1 MEEISN
7 ASAFEKTTPYRFS
20 FFPRDISGPEP
31 PICRFSTRSGRAGPG
46 KLNAARMTAPF
57 HLYKF
62 MLKPLS
68 ETVSPHTKLGHYS
81 VSFKLGE
88 GGIGEVYIR
97 SRN

>member
-1 MEEISN
+1 
-7 ASAFEKTTPYRFS
+7 
-20 FFPRDISGPEP
+20 
-31 PICRFSTRSGRAGPG
+31 
-46 KLNAARMTAPF
+46 MTAPF